1 MTQLESPVPGIGM
14 IDAIKRFYLKYATF
28 SGRASRSEY
37 WWVQL
42 FNGLVVIACYI
53 LMFALG
59 AATADSNGQWGWGI
73 GVGAVPLVLFALA
86 NIIPGL
92 AITVRR
98 LHDAN
103 LPGPW
108 IFISFVPYLGAIVLL
123 IMVAQPSK
131 PEGARFD

>member
-1 MTQLESPVPGIGM
+1 M